1 MKTPPSPRLPL
12 QQFHPRRKAKNPARE
27 MASAMLVLMAVAAL
41 TSCVTSTTTRID
53 PDGTKTI
60 TVTKGPDADTVSSV
74 ASMATSYV
82 IYADK

>member
-1 MKTPPSPRLPL
+1 MKSILAIIL
-12 QQFHPRRKAKNPARE
+12 AIIL
-27 MASAMLVLMAVAAL
+27 S
-41 TSCVTSTTTRID
+41 SCVTSTTTRID
-53 PDGTKTI
+53 PDGTRTV

>member
-1 MKTPPSPRLPL
+1 MKSILAIIL
-12 QQFHPRRKAKNPARE
+12 AII
-27 MASAMLVLMAVAAL
+27 L